1 MQENNSSSSRA
12 PLVSAAEYVRMSTE
26 HQQYS
31 TENQSDA
38 IRRYAESHGYKIVRS
53 YSDAGRSGLNISGRP
68 GLRQLLDDVQAGNV
82 DFTVVLVYD
91 ISRWGRFQ
99 DADESGYYEYICK
112 RANVRVHYC
121 AEQFANDDSLPS
133 SLLKTIKRT
142 MAGEYSRE
150 LSVKVFAGQC
160 RLIELGFR
168 QGGPAGYGLRR
179 QLVDRDRTSK
189 EILARGQHKSI
200 QTDRVVLIPGPP
212 EEVENVRQMY
222 ELFTRERKSERE
234 IAAWLNSRGC
244 RTDLRRL
251 WTRGT
256 VHQVLTNPKY
266 VGTNIF
272 NRRSFKLKQRR
283 INNPPEMWIRCDDAF
298 TPIVTAEQFAEA
310 ALIVQAR
317 SRHLSDAELLERLR
331 FLLGRYGTLSGILI
345 DESEG
350 MPSSSCFRQRFGSL
364 VRAYQLVGFSPSR
377 DFRYLEINRM
387 VRQAHQRQLE
397 EVISSLE
404 KCGASVSRD
413 SKSDLLRINREYTAS
428 LVLVRCREISVGN
441 YRWVVRLDNT
451 LEPDVTIAARLAPE
465 NTQVLDYYL
474 LPRMEEMAAKLRL
487 SANTNIVLDAC
498 RFDNLNFLM
507 AMSRRIAVGEAA

>member
-1 MQENNSSSSRA
+1 MQENNPSSPRA
-12 PLVSAAEYVRMSTE
+12 ALVSAAEYVRMSTE

-38 IRRYAESHGYKIVRS
+38 IRRYAEAHGCKIVRS

-68 GLRQLLDDVQAGNV
+68 GLRQLLEDVQAGNV

-168 QGGPAGYGLRR
+168 QGGPAGYGLQR
-179 QLVDRDRTSK
+179 QLVDRDRISK

-234 IAAWLNSRGC
+234 IADWLNSRGF
-244 RTDLRRL
+244 RTDLHRL

-266 VGTNIF
+266 VGTNVF

-298 TPIVTAEQFAEA
+298 TPIVTVEQFAEA
-310 ALIVQAR
+310 AVIVQAR

-345 DESEG
+345 DESED

-387 VRQAHQRQLE
+387 VRRAHQRELE
-397 EVISSLE
+397 EVISKLE

-413 SKSDLLRINREYTAS
+413 SRTDLLRINQEYSAS
-428 LVLVRCREISVGN
+428 LVLVRCREISIGN

-507 AMSRRIAVGEAA
+507 AMSRRVAVGEAA

>member
-1 MQENNSSSSRA
+1 MKENDSTSSRA
-12 PLVSAAEYVRMSTE
+12 AIINAAEYVRMSTE

-31 TENQSDA
+31 TENQSEA
-38 IRRYAESHGYKIVRS
+38 IRRYAEAHGYRIVRN
-53 YSDAGRSGLNISGRP
+53 YSDAGRSGLNIAGRP
-68 GLRQLLDDVQAGNV
+68 GLQQLLQDVQTGNV
-82 DFTVVLVYD
+82 DFKVVLVYD

-179 QLVDRDRTSK
+179 QLVDRDRNSK
-189 EILARGQHKSI
+189 EVLIRGQHKSI

-222 ELFTRERKSERE
+222 EFFIRERKSERE

-244 RTDLRRL
+244 RTDLHRQ

-266 VGTNIF
+266 VGSNVF

-298 TPIVTAEQFAEA
+298 TAIITAEQFAEA
-310 ALIVQAR
+310 AAIVQAR

-331 FLLGRYGTLSGILI
+331 FLLGRYGSLSGILI
-345 DESEG
+345 DESED
-350 MPSSSCFRQRFGSL
+350 MPSSSCYRVRFGSL
-364 VRAYQLVGFSPSR
+364 VRAYQLIGFSPSR
-377 DFRYLEINRM
+377 DFRYLEVNRM
-387 VRQAHQRQLE
+387 LRQSHQRQLE
-397 EVISSLE
+397 EIISGLE
-404 KCGASVSRD
+404 KNGARVSRD
-413 SKSDLLRINREYTAS
+413 SKSDLLKINEEYTAS

-441 YRWVVRLDNT
+441 YRWLVRLENS
-451 LEPDVTIAARLAPE
+451 LQPDVTIAARLTPE
-465 NTQVLDYYL
+465 NSEVLDYYL
-474 LPRMEEMAAKLRL
+474 LPRMEE
-487 SANTNIVLDAC
+487 I
-498 RFDNLNFLM
+498 
-507 AMSRRIAVGEAA
+507 